1 MVDYYSI
8 LEIDRNASKDDIVKA
23 YRNLAKRY
31 HPDRNIGNKE
41 AEEKFKK
48 IQEAYEIL
56 SDEDKKSQH
65 DNPNPFI
72 NIDFDIFNQSAIQK
86 GNDIFLEVF
95 ISLREGCFG
104 TIKEI
109 IFNRGKICQ
118 DCQGVGFENLI
129 NCDKCQ
135 GKGKVTKVFQQPF
148 QFELL
153 CPSCQGKGKIYKNIC
168 KVCSGKKTNGSDM
181 RKVNLKIPSG
191 IGEENNLVIDQE
203 GECCS
208 SGVNG
213 SLIIAVRFDKNSGFQ
228 KVDHDLICEK
238 VIPYTTFVL
247 GGTLEVQT
255 IDDEKI
261 EIKIP
266 AGTQIG
272 TNLRIKN
279 KGYCYLNN
287 KEKRGD
293 LIAKLSIE
301 IPRNLEDNKIFEELK
316 KVGF

>member
-1 MVDYYSI
+1 
-8 LEIDRNASKDDIVKA
+8 
-23 YRNLAKRY
+23 
-31 HPDRNIGNKE
+31 
-41 AEEKFKK
+41 
-48 IQEAYEIL
+48 
-56 SDEDKKSQH
+56 
-65 DNPNPFI
+65 
-72 NIDFDIFNQSAIQK
+72 
-86 GNDIFLEVF
+86 
-95 ISLREGCFG
+95 
-104 TIKEI
+104 
-109 IFNRGKICQ
+109 
-118 DCQGVGFENLI
+118 
-129 NCDKCQ
+129 
-135 GKGKVTKVFQQPF
+135 
-148 QFELL
+148 
-153 CPSCQGKGKIYKNIC
+153 
-168 KVCSGKKTNGSDM
+168 M